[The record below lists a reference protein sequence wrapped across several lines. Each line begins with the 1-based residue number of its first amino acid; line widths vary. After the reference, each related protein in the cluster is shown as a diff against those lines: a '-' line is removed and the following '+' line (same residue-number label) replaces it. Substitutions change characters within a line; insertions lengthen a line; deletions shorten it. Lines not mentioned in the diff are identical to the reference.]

1 MTEAC
6 HQHSVCGTETQP
18 YAPPEKI
25 QVTFPVLALIWNES
39 GTVTYSGDLQS
50 VDDVI
55 GWSDS
60 ECSMFITHEGRH
72 YTVSTCIEEDGNVY
86 AYLLPIDSY
95 K

>member
-39 GTVTYSGDLQS
+39 GTVTDSRALQS

-55 GWSDS
+55 GW
-60 ECSMFITHEGRH
+60 
-72 YTVSTCIEEDGNVY
+72 
-86 AYLLPIDSY
+86 
-95 K
+95 